1 MAEKRREKRVDKLSR
16 PKKKKQTT
24 VYAAI
29 AVGVIIVALSIFF
42 VYSNDQAKERG
53 NAFGKALEF
62 IQNDLRKLTHSF
74 DSKVS
79 MFKQGE
85 IDKEIFLEFAEKHE
99 REMEKIILRYDNLQ
113 IPQTFVSSVELFKL
127 SSETQLESDKH
138 MIEWIMTGDETARIR
153 SDSLLQQSF
162 EYEMAALSKFK
173 LAQGQSVEKSSKTT
187 TFCIVATNFCW

>member
-1 MAEKRREKRVDKLSR
+1 M
-16 PKKKKQTT
+16 
-24 VYAAI
+24 YAAI
-29 AVGVIIVALSIFF
+29 LVGVIIVAMSIFF
-42 VYSNDQAKERG
+42 VYSSDQAKMRG
-53 NAFGKALEF
+53 EAFGKALEF
-62 IQNDLRKLTHSF
+62 IQEDLRKLTHSF

-79 MFKQGE
+79 MFKQGN
-85 IDKEIFLEFAEKHE
+85 IGKDMFLEFAEKHE

-138 MIEWIMTGDETARIR
+138 MMEWIMTGDETARIR

-173 LAQGQSVEKSSKTT
+173 LAQGQ
-187 TFCIVATNFCW
+187 TNP